1 LPKISPSGFVSC
13 LLGVALLTVN
23 IFGQSQAKTGDTR
36 INETSFRLT
45 LPGLWK
51 SGKTDDPKLRTYRT
65 ENEQVTVSIF
75 GSFFPTTGN
84 VTHEDKVAI
93 FRRWVNKRRDD
104 ETKIQDSAGIAVGE
118 PYYAE
123 VQGTMAA
130 RYEGSDSARHRR
142 FHCLILASSS
152 AFEIF
157 YYEAVDMS
165 DALVQDRARAIFNS
179 ADIPK

>member
-1 LPKISPSGFVSC
+1 LPKMSPSGIVSW
-13 LLGVALLTVN
+13 LLGVALLTMN
-23 IFGQSQAKTGDTR
+23 IFGQSQPVAGDTR
-36 INETSFRLT
+36 INEASFRLM
-45 LPGLWK
+45 LPGVWK
-51 SGKTDDPKLRTYRT
+51 SGKTDDPNLRTYIT

-104 ETKIQDSAGIAVGE
+104 ETKIEGSAGIAVGE
-118 PYYAE
+118 PLYAE
-123 VQGTMAA
+123 LHGTMGA
-130 RYEGSDSARHRR
+130 RYEGSDSVRHRR

-152 AFEIF
+152 AFEVF
-157 YYEAVDMS
+157 YYEAVDMPK
-165 DALVQDRARAIFNS
+165 DLVQGRARAIFNS